1 MAQDIQEKYGKKTL
15 GKDIPWGAVG
25 LYTYFDRLATGLKQL
40 MAGSRKFKLE
50 NLARDDICSLS
61 EYASKV
67 TGIETFDAM
76 AGRVMAG
83 VLEFWDE

>member
-1 MAQDIQEKYGKKTL
+1 
-15 GKDIPWGAVG
+15 
-25 LYTYFDRLATGLKQL
+25 